1 MQFAIIGH
9 LDFKERL
16 DQIPK
21 DWIFQDYIVSPEV
34 VFNNSKGRLIA
45 LKRTAEDLISF
56 SKEKMR
62 EEILDAAIFSQK
74 EFSTE
79 LIQLGGFT
87 SSLTSGGKWLVDQ
100 KEYTGYITH
109 GNTYTTAVAIKI
121 TLNSLDILKKRS
133 KKTNLAIIG
142 AYGIIGEALSK
153 ILTAMFK
160 NTTLIGR
167 RQEKLKELSEKITGS
182 FDIETELKT
191 KDADI
196 IITATSHPT
205 SLLNSKHIKKNCIVV
220 DISQPPNVSYELCKQ
235 RPDIIRLD
243 GGFVNFP
250 FDFPIPGAPKGK
262 IFACMAEAIMQATE
276 NEKQNHIGSID
287 LEHLKRTEKWAEKYD
302 FNIGNLTNFGKLVS
316 LS

>member
-21 DWIFQDYIVSPEV
+21 DWIFQDYIISPE
-34 VFNNSKGRLIA
+34 FICNNSNGRLIA
-45 LKRTAEDLISF
+45 LKRTAEDLISL

-62 EEILDAAIFSQK
+62 EEILDAAIYSQK

-87 SSLTSGGKWLVDQ
+87 SSITAGGRWFINQ
-100 KEYTGYITH
+100 KRYTGFVTH
-109 GNTYTTAVAIKI
+109 GNTFTTAVAKKI
-121 TLNSLDILKKRS
+121 TLKSLEILKKS
-133 KKTNLAIIG
+133 PKEANLAIIG

-153 ILTAMFK
+153 ILTPMFK
-160 NTTLIGR
+160 NTILIGR

-182 FDIETELKT
+182 FNTETELKT
-191 KDADI
+191 KEVDI

-205 SLLNSKHIKKNCIVV
+205 SLLSSKHIKKNCIVV
-220 DISQPPNVSYELCKQ
+220 DISQPPNVSYDLCKK
-235 RPDIIRLD
+235 RTDMLRLD

-250 FDFPIPGAPKGK
+250 YNFPIPGAPNGK
-262 IFACMAEAIMQATE
+262 IFACMAEAIMQSME

-287 LEHLKRTEKWAEKYD
+287 LDHLKKTEKWAEKYD
-302 FNIGNLTNFGKLVS
+302 FNIGNLTNFGKKID